1 MVRCY
6 GFTPPNPLKEQGA
19 MKAKT
24 RVILEMTIEEGVAR
38 GWSRAHKHTESP
50 SEQVVKDAIED
61 FEG

>member
-1 MVRCY
+1 
-6 GFTPPNPLKEQGA
+6 

-24 RVILEMTIEEGVAR
+24 RVILEMAIEEGVAR

-61 FEG
+61 CVMAQIYHGLLLG